1 MKIGKTWGMAAILAA
16 AIFTAGVADA
26 QGIKVAVV
34 DVNKILNE
42 SALGKVAKK
51 KIEDRYEE
59 LKKKIDQKQTEAKKI
74 KDEIDKQKILLGK
87 EKLKEKE
94 EALSAKVAELR
105 QMTQEAE
112 KEMQTRQGEQT
123 REVLKII
130 EVQLD
135 KMVAA
140 EKIDLVLD
148 RTQGGVVH
156 FNPAMDITDRVLEL
170 VNKEKAGGK

>member
-1 MKIGKTWGMAAILAA
+1 MKRARNMAVAVFAAAFLAA
-16 AIFTAGVADA
+16 GAAEA

-42 SALGKVAKK
+42 SASGKVAKK
-51 KIEDRYEE
+51 TIEERYEE
-59 LKKKIDQKQTEAKKI
+59 LKKKIEAKQEEAKKI

-94 EALSAKVAELR
+94 DALSARLAELR
-105 QMTQEAE
+105 QLTQESE

-123 REVLKII
+123 QRVLKII
-130 EVQLD
+130 EAQLE
-135 KMVAA
+135 KLVAA

-148 RTQGGVVH
+148 RAQGGVVH
-156 FNPAMDITDRVLEL
+156 FDPAMDITDRVLQM
-170 VNKEKAGGK
+170 VNKEQAGGK